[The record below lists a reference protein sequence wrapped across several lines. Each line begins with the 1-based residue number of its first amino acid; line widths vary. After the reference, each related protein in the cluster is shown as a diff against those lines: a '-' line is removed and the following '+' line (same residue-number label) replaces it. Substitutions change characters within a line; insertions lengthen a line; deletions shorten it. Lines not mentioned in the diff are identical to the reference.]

1 MGNSDGPTDLESI
14 RDRGKGPG
22 ESRPPLRADLAA
34 DLRAW
39 LDDREKPTAV
49 ETDRQTIPFGRASSR
64 DAEKEATNTK
74 LFTVPAGLV
83 RILNRDIEA
92 AGIAKE
98 DDRGRTI
105 DVHALRGTFATMLST
120 SGVAPRTAQAAMR
133 HSSIDLTMNAYTDP
147 RLLDV
152 AGALDSLP
160 TLSLDG
166 TTPNRMKA
174 TGTFDVLSSSLA
186 LTRIIH
192 GL

>member
-1 MGNSDGPTDLESI
+1 M
-14 RDRGKGPG
+14 
-22 ESRPPLRADLAA
+22 
-34 DLRAW
+34 
-39 LDDREKPTAV
+39 
-49 ETDRQTIPFGRASSR
+49 
-64 DAEKEATNTK
+64 
-74 LFTVPAGLV
+74 

-92 AGIAKE
+92 AGIDKQ

-166 TTPNRMKA
+166 TMPNTMKA
-174 TGTFDVLSSSLA
+174 TGTFDVLSCFVAPTVA
-186 LTRIIH
+186 LTLGKPSKLVSHADNASRIGH
-192 GL
+192 VNSMTDTLSTSAYAVKTKDPLTTGVNGSQEVEAKGVEPSTSALRTQRSPN